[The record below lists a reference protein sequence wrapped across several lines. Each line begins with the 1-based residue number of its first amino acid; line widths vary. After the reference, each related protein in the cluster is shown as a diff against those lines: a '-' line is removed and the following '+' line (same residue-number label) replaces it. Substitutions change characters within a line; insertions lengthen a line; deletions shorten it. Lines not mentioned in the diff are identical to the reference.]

1 MDPRDET
8 TSLISAEKVIGTNVY
23 NAARE
28 SLGEIADV
36 MIDKRSGQIAYAH
49 VIWWISWHRRPLS
62 SPSVV
67 DAKVR
72 YRTERL
78 CSQSQ

>member
-23 NAARE
+23 NAAQE

-36 MIDKRSGQIAYAH
+36 MIDKRSGQ
-49 VIWWISWHRRPLS
+49 
-62 SPSVV
+62 
-67 DAKVR
+67 
-72 YRTERL
+72 
-78 CSQSQ
+78 